1 MTTIFEQWLERSGF
15 LIAQGKS
22 LEWASFGPS
31 PQNCDQGQPTIVML
45 HEGLGCLALW
55 RDFPSKLSQ
64 ATGLPVFAFSR
75 AGYGQSD
82 LADMPR
88 PLDYLT
94 REATRVL
101 PQVLALFG
109 ERPLIL
115 LGHSDGATIAAEYAG
130 RHCDPRLRGLVLM
143 APHFFTEPASRAAI
157 SDAKQVFETQDL
169 KARMAKYHRDPE
181 ATFRGWNDTWLHPG
195 FQAWNVEH
203 VLDTLGVPAL
213 ALQGKQ
219 DQYGS
224 DEQVLVVA
232 RRSPAPVQVALLDD
246 CRHVPFLE
254 QPDLT
259 LATIQGFVE
268 GLVAGSSAQPSAQ
281 PSARS

>member
-1 MTTIFEQWLERSGF
+1 MDWS
-15 LIAQGKS
+15 AGKGTLS
-22 LEWASFGPS
+22 AGGKALEWRSFGPA
-31 PQNCDQGQPTIVML
+31 PDKAATIVLL
-45 HEGLGCLALW
+45 HEGLGCAALW
-55 RDFPSKLSQ
+55 RDFPEKLAQ
-64 ATGLPVFAFSR
+64 ATGKGVFVYSR

-82 LADMPR
+82 PVDLPR
-88 PLDYLT
+88 PLDYMT
-94 REATRVL
+94 REAVDVL
-101 PQVLALFG
+101 PQVLDAIGFRSGVLM
-109 ERPLIL
+109 
-115 LGHSDGATIAAEYAG
+115 GHSDGATIAAIYAG
-130 RHCDPRLRGLVLM
+130 SVEDFRVRGLILM
-143 APHFFTEPASRAAI
+143 APHFFTEEMGLASIAE
-157 SDAKQVFETQDL
+157 AKAVYETDL

-181 ATFRGWNDTWLHPG
+181 ATFRGWNDTWLHPD

-203 VLDTLGVPAL
+203 VLDNFGVPAL

-268 GLVAGSSAQPSAQ
+268 GLVAGSSAQPNAQPSAQ